1 MFVIF
6 GYMLDAAIWIVS
18 CICTS
23 EILFSM
29 LDNTVQT
36 RNFSLQHVNF
46 AALMQANVVCWSLG
60 TKHM

>member
-46 AALMQANVVCWSLG
+46 AALMQANVVC
-60 TKHM
+60 